1 MTVNTQQVSSW
12 VRQGAAIAGI
22 VVVGLL
28 NVGSLPTSVRVVLT
42 AVSGIILTIEHYVS
56 DPSTGL
62 GSPPPKSPPGG
73 IVP

>member
-1 MTVNTQQVSSW
+1 MILNSQQIASW

-28 NVGSLPTSVRVVLT
+28 NVGSLPSGVRVVLT
-42 AVSGIILTIEHYVS
+42 AVSGIVLSLEHYVS

-62 GSPPPKSPPGG
+62 GSPTPKPPGG
-73 IVP
+73 TVP